1 MGTPRVVMYAVE
13 GCSYCSRARALLV
26 EKGVAFEEI
35 DVEAVP
41 GAREE
46 MIARS
51 GGCASVPQIFI
62 GDRHIGG
69 SRELC
74 ARDAA
79 RGPDP
84 PPKKAEA
91 FEVMEHTQSPTKQP
105 GP

>member
-1 MGTPRVVMYAVE
+1 MYAVDW
-13 GCSYCSRARALLV
+13 CSYCSRARSLLV

-35 DVEAVP
+35 DVEGVP

-69 SRELC
+69 SDDLY
-74 ARDAA
+74 ALDAA
-79 RGPDP
+79 GGLDP
-84 PPKKAEA
+84 LLE
-91 FEVMEHTQSPTKQP
+91 
-105 GP
+105 

>member
-51 GGCASVPQIFI
+51 GGRASVPQIFI

-69 SRELC
+69 SDDLC
-74 ARDAA
+74 ALDAA
-79 RGPDP
+79 GGLDP
-84 PPKKAEA
+84 LLK
-91 FEVMEHTQSPTKQP
+91 
-105 GP
+105 